1 MIELIIVMS
10 LIAILSVVAL
20 PMFNSRT
27 SLSELGVRDQIGA
40 LLEYCRKLALVQQ
53 RGICVIVTPPAAPT
67 PAMVQ
72 AVYAPNNV
80 CAIGSPV
87 MQAANDG
94 APLVIN
100 VPDDVTLAGDALVQF
115 KTDGRIMAN
124 APLNITLGVR
134 SVRISNETSLVTFF
148 P

>member
-10 LIAILSVVAL
+10 LIAILSMVAL

-27 SLSELGVRDQIGA
+27 GLNELGVRDQIGA

-53 RGICVIVTPPAAPT
+53 RGICVIVTPPAGAT

-80 CAIGSPV
+80 CAMGSPV
-87 MQAANDG
+87 TQAANDG
-94 APLVIN
+94 APLLIE
-100 VPDDVTLAGDALVQF
+100 VPADVLLAGDALVQF
-115 KTDGRIMAN
+115 GADGRVLAN
-124 APLNITLGVR
+124 VPLNITLGPR
-134 SVRISNETSLVTFF
+134 SVRIANETSLVTY
-148 P
+148 